1 MRTRV
6 LASCA
11 ALLVGALV
19 AAPGSLLAQD
29 DLTKSLASIEEM
41 LWQGWAEHDVAPFEA
56 HLAANSVQIGE
67 WGMVS
72 GKEAIVEGIGSGDCE
87 VRGYSL
93 SGWKAQKLGD
103 HAAILTYT
111 AEQSGVCSGE
121 KLPQRVYASSVYVR
135 EGDQWL
141 SASYQE
147 TPAAEE

>member
-1 MRTRV
+1 MRNRV
-6 LASCA
+6 LVSCV

-29 DLTKSLASIEEM
+29 DLTKSLASIEKS
-41 LWQGWAEHDVAPFEA
+41 LWQGWADHDIAPFEA
-56 HLAANSVQIGE
+56 NLAANSVQIGG

-87 VRGYSL
+87 VEGFSF
-93 SGWKAQKLGD
+93 SDWKAHEVND
-103 HAAILTYT
+103 HTAILTYT
-111 AEQSGVCSGE
+111 ANQNAVCGGQKSPE
-121 KLPQRVYASSVYVR
+121 KVYVSAVYVH

-141 SASYQE
+141 SASYHE